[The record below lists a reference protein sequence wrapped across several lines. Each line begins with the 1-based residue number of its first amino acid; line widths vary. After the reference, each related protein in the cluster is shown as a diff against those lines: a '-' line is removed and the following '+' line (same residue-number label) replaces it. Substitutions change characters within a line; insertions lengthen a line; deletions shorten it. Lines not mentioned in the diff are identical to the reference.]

1 MQQVSELFGVEG
13 KVAIVTGGSRG
24 IGYMIA
30 EGLVSNGV
38 RTYITSR
45 KVAELE
51 PAAAELSK
59 LGSCIAIP
67 ADLSSDEGLAS
78 FVSAFSG
85 QENELHI
92 LVNNAGAAWGAPLGE
107 FPASGFDK
115 VLNINLKA
123 PFMLTQALLPQL
135 KAAATEDDPGR
146 VIMIG
151 SIDGF
156 VVPIGD
162 NFSYSGSKA
171 AVHMLARHLAHNVA
185 GDNIT
190 VNTVAPGPF
199 RSKMMGYLLDDP
211 DSRAR
216 IAKRVPRKRIG
227 TPEDVAGAVI
237 YLSSRAGAWLT
248 GVLIPVDGGLS
259 THG

>member
-1 MQQVSELFGVEG
+1 MRIEELFGIEG

-30 EGLVSNGV
+30 EGLVTNGV
-38 RTYITSR
+38 KTYITSR
-45 KVAELE
+45 KADELN
-51 PAAAELSK
+51 AAAAALSE

-67 ADLSSDEGLAS
+67 ADLASDEGLNG
-78 FVSAFSG
+78 FVAEFTNHED
-85 QENELHI
+85 QLHI
-92 LVNNAGAAWGAPLGE
+92 LINNAGAAWGAPLGD
-107 FPASGFDK
+107 FPGTGFDK
-115 VLNINLKA
+115 VLAINVKA

-135 KAAATEDDPGR
+135 RAAVRDEDPAR
-146 VIMIG
+146 VVMIG
-151 SIDGF
+151 SIDGI

-171 AVHMLARHLAHNVA
+171 AIHMLARHLAHNVV
-185 GDNIT
+185 GDGIT

-216 IAKRVPRKRIG
+216 IARKVPRKRIG
-227 TPEDVAGAVI
+227 TAEDVAGAVI
-237 YLSSRAGAWLT
+237 YLCSRAGSWLT

>member
-1 MQQVSELFGVEG
+1 MSDLFGIEG

-30 EGLVSNGV
+30 EGLVANGV

-45 KVAELE
+45 KAADCDA
-51 PAAAELSK
+51 AAAELSK
-59 LGSCIAIP
+59 VGECTSIP
-67 ADLSSDEGLAS
+67 ADLASEEGMGS
-78 FVSAFSG
+78 FVSAFG
-85 QENELHI
+85 EREPELHI
-92 LVNNAGAAWGAPLGE
+92 LVNNAGAAWGAPLGD
-107 FPASGFDK
+107 FPAAGFDK
-115 VLNINLKA
+115 VMNINVRA
-123 PFMLTQALLPQL
+123 PFLLTQALLPRL
-135 KAAATEDDPGR
+135 EAAASPEDPSR

-156 VVPIGD
+156 MVPHGD
-162 NFSYSGSKA
+162 NFSYSASKA
-171 AVHMLARHLAHNVA
+171 AVHMLARHLAHNVV
-185 GDNIT
+185 GDNVT

-216 IAKRVPRKRIG
+216 VAKVVPRKRIG

>member
-1 MQQVSELFGVEG
+1 MLVSELFSVEG
-13 KVAIVTGGSRG
+13 KTTIVTGGSRG

-30 EGLVSNGV
+30 EGLVRNGV
-38 RTYITSR
+38 KTYITSR
-45 KVAELE
+45 KTSELE
-51 PAAAELSK
+51 TAAAELSK
-59 LGSCIAIP
+59 LGTCIAIP
-67 ADLSSDEGLAS
+67 ADLSSDEGLAG
-78 FVSAFSG
+78 FVAAFTG
-85 QENELHI
+85 AENELHI

-107 FPASGFDK
+107 FPSSGFDK
-115 VLNINLKA
+115 VLAINVKA

-135 KAAATEDDPGR
+135 RAAATEDDPAR

-151 SIDGF
+151 SIDGL

-171 AVHMLARHLAHNVA
+171 AVHMMTRHLAHNVA
-185 GDNIT
+185 DDNIT
-190 VNTVAPGPF
+190 VNTIAPGPF

-227 TPEDVAGAVI
+227 TPEDVAGATI
-237 YLSSRAGAWLT
+237 FLASRAGAFLT
-248 GVLIPVDGGLS
+248 GALIPVDGGLS

>member
-1 MQQVSELFGVEG
+1 MRISELFGVEG

-30 EGLVSNGV
+30 EGLVTNGV

-45 KVAELE
+45 KANELE

-59 LGSCIAIP
+59 LGECIAIG
-67 ADLSSDEGLAS
+67 ADLSTEAGRDA
-78 FVSAFSG
+78 FVKTYT
-85 QENELHI
+85 EREDRLDI

-107 FPASGFDK
+107 FPPSGFDK
-115 VLNINLKA
+115 VLDINVKA
-123 PFMLTQALLPQL
+123 PFLLTQALLTQL
-135 KAAATEDDPGR
+135 KASATAEDPAR

-151 SIDGF
+151 SIDGI

-171 AVHMLARHLAHNVA
+171 AIHMLARHLAHNVND
-185 GDNIT
+185 DNIT
-190 VNTVAPGPF
+190 VNTIAPGPF

-211 DSRAR
+211 DSRER
-216 IAKRVPRKRIG
+216 IARRVPRRRIG
-227 TPEDVAGAVI
+227 EPEDVAGAVI
-237 YLSSRAGAWLT
+237 FLASRAGAFLT
-248 GVLIPVDGGLS
+248 GALIPVDGGLS

>member
-1 MQQVSELFGVEG
+1 MLISELFAVEG

-30 EGLVSNGV
+30 EGLVRNGV

-45 KVAELE
+45 KVQELE

-59 LGSCIAIP
+59 YGTCIAIP
-67 ADLSSDEGLAS
+67 ADLSSDDGLAG
-78 FVSAFSG
+78 FVAAFT
-85 QENELHI
+85 EREDHLDI

-107 FPASGFDK
+107 FPGSGFDK
-115 VLNINLKA
+115 VLNINVKA

-135 KAAATEDDPGR
+135 RAAATEDDPAR

-151 SIDGF
+151 SIDGIT
-156 VVPIGD
+156 VPIGD

-171 AVHMLARHLAHNVA
+171 AVHMMARHLAHNVA
-185 GDNIT
+185 ADNIT

-199 RSKMMGYLLDDP
+199 RSKMMGYLLDDET
-211 DSRAR
+211 SRAR
-216 IAKRVPRKRIG
+216 IASKVPRKRIG

-237 YLSSRAGAWLT
+237 YLASRAGAFLT
-248 GVLIPVDGGLS
+248 GALIPVDGGLS

>member
-1 MQQVSELFGVEG
+1 MHVSDLFGIEG
-13 KVAIVTGGSRG
+13 KTAIVTGGSRG

-45 KVAELE
+45 KTAECDG
-51 PAAAELSK
+51 AAAELSK
-59 LGSCIAIP
+59 LGECISIP
-67 ADLSSDEGLAS
+67 SDLSTEEGMAS
-78 FVSAFSG
+78 FVDAITAR
-85 QENELHI
+85 EDRLEI
-92 LVNNAGAAWGAPLGE
+92 LVNNAGAAWGAPLGK
-107 FPASGFDK
+107 FPAAGFDK
-115 VLNINLKA
+115 VMNINVRA
-123 PFMLTQALLPQL
+123 PFLLTQALLPRL
-135 KAAATEDDPGR
+135 EAAGTAEDPAR

-151 SIDGF
+151 SIDG
-156 VVPIGD
+156 VQVPFGD
-162 NFSYSGSKA
+162 NFSYSASKA
-171 AVHMLARHLAHNVA
+171 AVHMMARHLAHNVV
-185 GDNIT
+185 GDNVT
-190 VNTVAPGPF
+190 VNTIAPGPF

-216 IAKRVPRKRIG
+216 VAKFVPRKRIG